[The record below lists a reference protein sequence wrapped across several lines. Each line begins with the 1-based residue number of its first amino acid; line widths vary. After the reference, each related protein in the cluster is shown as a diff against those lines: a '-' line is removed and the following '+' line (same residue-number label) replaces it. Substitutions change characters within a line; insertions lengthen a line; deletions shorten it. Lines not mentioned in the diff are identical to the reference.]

1 MSHRKNFTLIELLVV
16 IAIIAILAAM
26 LLPAL
31 AKARA
36 KARTITCVSS
46 LKQLALFEQIY
57 ANDYN
62 QMAVQM
68 PRGSWTK
75 SGFSS
80 TLYYWPGIFYYYG
93 YMSLGDGHCPLT
105 KKPSADDAHCVYG
118 INCVRGDQAFESR
131 APLCMPYKQN
141 LVAHTGSKSVGSN
154 TWESYL
160 NMGKLSNP
168 SNCYLHFDS
177 AESAALVGVQQSC
190 IVQMAVSWYMCA
202 PHEDRVCMDFMDGH
216 AAAVTPYELGG
227 IMTSDSADYHLNT
240 GWETNINYLLLKDGT
255 AFKVVK

>member
-1 MSHRKNFTLIELLVV
+1 MKKRNFTLIELLVV

-46 LKQLALFEQIY
+46 LKQLALVEQIY

-75 SGFSS
+75 SGISS
-80 TLYYWPGIFYYYG
+80 TVYYWPGIFYYYN
-93 YMSLGDGHCPLT
+93 YMSLGEGHCPIT
-105 KKPSADDAHCVYG
+105 KKPTSTDPHCVYG
-118 INCVRGDQAFESR
+118 VNCIPGNPSLEAR
-131 APLCMPYKQN
+131 APLCMPYKMS
-141 LVAHTGSKSVGSN
+141 LVATTGNKSVGSN

-168 SNCYLHFDS
+168 SSCYFHFDS

-190 IVQMAVSWYMCA
+190 IVGLAVNWQMCA
-202 PHEDRVCMDFMDGH
+202 PHEDRVCMNFLDGH
-216 AAAVTPYELGG
+216 AASLTPYELGG
-227 IMTSDSADYHLNT
+227 TMTSNPADYHLNT
-240 GWETNINYLLLKDGT
+240 GWESNINYLYLQDGT
-255 AFKVVK
+255 PFKVVK